1 MTSLR
6 KIAAIAV
13 LALAA
18 STLSACSQHN
28 PGATVW
34 SGTSSAHREAL
45 CWSADAAVTAD
56 NCAQDIVSGALSGP
70 EVAEIPVQKEQTIGV
85 SVDPVVAEK
94 GWYIAIGG
102 TRINENPITST
113 YYRFSFPVESVPAEG
128 YALQVVAQGTGS
140 ATRGLWL
147 FKLVAEN

>member
-1 MTSLR
+1 MSLTS
-6 KIAAIAV
+6 
-13 LALAA
+13 
-18 STLSACSQHN
+18 CSKHN

-45 CWSADAAVTAD
+45 CWSEDAAVTPD
-56 NCAQDIVSGALSGP
+56 NCAQDIVAGAMTGP
-70 EVAEIPVQKEQTIGV
+70 DVAEISVQKEQTLGI
-85 SVDPVVAEK
+85 SVDPKVAEK

-113 YYRFSFPVESVPAEG
+113 YYRFAFPVESVPAEG
-128 YALQVVAQGTGS
+128 YTLQVVAQGTGS

-147 FKLVAEN
+147 FRLVGKK

>member
-1 MTSLR
+1 MSTLR
-6 KIAAIAV
+6 KFVATALIASA
-13 LALAA
+13 AL
-18 STLSACSQHN
+18 SLTSCSKHN

-34 SGTSSAHREAL
+34 SGTSSAHSEAL
-45 CWSADAAVTAD
+45 CWSADAAVTPD
-56 NCAQDIVSGALSGP
+56 SCAQDLVTGAITGP
-70 EVAEIPVQKEQTIGV
+70 DVAEVPVQKEQILGI

-102 TRINENPITST
+102 TRINEEAITST

-128 YALQVVAQGTGS
+128 YTLQVVAQGTGS

-147 FKLVAEN
+147 FRLVGKK

>member
-1 MTSLR
+1 MSSLR
-6 KIAAIAV
+6 KIVASALVVSAA
-13 LALAA
+13 
-18 STLSACSQHN
+18 LSLTACSQHN

-45 CWSADAAVTAD
+45 CWSEDAAVTAD
-56 NCAQDIVSGALSGP
+56 NCAQDIVTGALSGP
-70 EVAEIPVQKEQTIGV
+70 EVAEIPVQKEQTVGI
-85 SVDPVVAEK
+85 SVDPAVAEK

-147 FKLVAEN
+147 FKLVADN